1 MIILELI
8 EGSLK
13 SWIPILMQTKI
24 TINAN
29 KTLNCSPLNLDVNF
43 DPYCAPI
50 TPPINRKIASIRST
64 DKLYVA

>member
-1 MIILELI
+1 
-8 EGSLK
+8 
-13 SWIPILMQTKI
+13 MQTKI

-50 TPPINRKIASIRST
+50 TPPINKIASIRST
-64 DKLYVA
+64 DNICSLKN